1 MNCPGSILIYKER
14 PHSYRELPIRL
25 SEFGL
30 VHRYELSG
38 VLHGLFRARAFTIDD
53 GHSYCMVDQ
62 IENEVMV
69 CIEMTKKVLKQFGFD
84 TMQVGL
90 ATKPEK
96 AMGSDELWQKATDA
110 LKSALNK
117 AKVPFKVDEGEGAFY
132 GPKIDFFLQD
142 SLKRTW
148 QCGTVQVDFFLP
160 ENFDLSYVA
169 SSGEKE
175 RPVMI
180 HRAIY
185 GSFERFFGILLEHYK
200 GKLPFWISPV
210 QARILTITDEQKTYA
225 QGVFDQLKQ
234 AGIRIEM
241 DESSDPIGGKIK
253 TAQLENVPWMLIIG
267 KKEVE
272 KGTIALRKLDGSQ
285 EFGLTADQLIAKA
298 QGK

>member
-1 MNCPGSILIYKER
+1 
-14 PHSYRELPIRL
+14 
-25 SEFGL
+25 
-30 VHRYELSG
+30 
-38 VLHGLFRARAFTIDD
+38 
-53 GHSYCMVDQ
+53 
-62 IENEVMV
+62 
-69 CIEMTKKVLKQFGFD
+69 
-84 TMQVGL
+84 
-90 ATKPEK
+90 
-96 AMGSDELWQKATDA
+96 MGSDELWQKATDA